1 MHEGHRKRL
10 KQRFVQEGL
19 SSFEQHQ
26 VLELLLFYSIPRKDT
41 NEIAHKLIDEFG
53 SISNVFDAPTSD
65 LTTIEGISENS
76 ATLLSLISQL
86 SQYYLNKKHG
96 DKVVLDSSIK
106 ACDYVKNLFLTKK
119 YEVFF
124 IICLDN
130 QNRVNIAKPLFEGTT
145 NETAVYPRIVIEKAL
160 RYTASNVI
168 IAHNHP
174 GGSLNPSS
182 ADMQTTQTIKNAL
195 NCIQVKLVDHII
207 VADEKTVSFAEK
219 GWL

>member
-65 LTTIEGISENS
+65 LATIEGISENS

-106 ACDYVKNLFLTKK
+106 ACDYAKNLFLTKK

-145 NETAVYPRIVIEKAL
+145 NETAVYPRIVIENAL

-174 GGSLNPSS
+174 GGSLNPST
-182 ADMQTTQTIKNAL
+182 ADMQTTQTIQNAL